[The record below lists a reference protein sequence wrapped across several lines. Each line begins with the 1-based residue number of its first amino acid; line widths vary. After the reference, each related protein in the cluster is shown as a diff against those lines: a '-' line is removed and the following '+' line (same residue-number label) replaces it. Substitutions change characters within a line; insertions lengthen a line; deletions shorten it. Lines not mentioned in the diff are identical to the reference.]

1 MVFLLNQTKSQSLI
15 SFVNEKVGS
24 TIEDSINK
32 NKSGWTLYIMTCYI
46 TKDGLEDLF
55 KSLENTLKQNN
66 INDIEILADKDE
78 WAKIWYGLE
87 DLLETFKQSL
97 NKYELNISINPVDS
111 QKLFHAKS
119 YALIH
124 KNTCEGFL
132 ISTSANLTRRGLSY
146 NLEFCNFTE
155 DKDSIRQYFHL
166 FQNAKAKFTLTN
178 KKRRKLEK
186 FAKAYTILSMGRF
199 YYEKDV
205 LETKY
210 HIGLNDQGK
219 KLINNNIGGKTS
231 VAANKKDETTVS
243 YRLIDHVVIK
253 DLLPPLVPTS
263 VINSYSVDTLIGKW
277 IPEYV
282 HEIIQERINF
292 YKNIYIQFVNEEY
305 INDKYINHR
314 KEQMRNDIEDL
325 VKKNYVAEKDFD
337 IDAFI
342 KRCHEKTNEAFTNDE
357 SKLDIFFDYHNLK
370 SADLDQMP
378 NSLIK
383 TISRKVNRDVKDS
396 TKGTRKSLKELFK
409 ENLENIGNLKEFSIE
424 SNELDKISELIGSM
438 KPNDIFSAV
447 ISHEKEY
454 KILCGCIFKNY
465 SHYDITDN
473 HDITD
478 NRGRY
483 YIKGLYY
490 LEGKN
495 NISNV
500 EPLLLDINQIMLFKK
515 IDNKYKDFL
524 GLPSEIL
531 EESTDQT
538 KN

>member
-1 MVFLLNQTKSQSLI
+1 MVFLFNQTKLQSLV
-15 SFVNEKVGS
+15 SFINEKVSS
-24 TIEDSINK
+24 TIENNINK
-32 NKSGWTLYIMTCYI
+32 DKSGWTLYIMTCYI
-46 TKDGLEDLF
+46 TKNGLEDLF
-55 KSLENTLKQNN
+55 NILKNTLKQNN
-66 INDIEILADKDE
+66 INNIEILADKDE

-87 DLLETFKQSL
+87 DFLETFKQSAT
-97 NKYELNISINPVDS
+97 KYELNISINPIDS

-132 ISTSANLTRRGLSY
+132 ISTSANLTRSGLNY

-155 DKDSIRQYFHL
+155 DKDSIKQYFHL
-166 FQNAKAKFTLTN
+166 FQNTKVKFTLTG
-178 KKRRKLEK
+178 KKRKKLEK
-186 FAKAYTILSMGRF
+186 FAKAYKILSMGRF
-199 YYEKDV
+199 YYEKDI
-205 LETKY
+205 LETKCQ
-210 HIGLNDQGK
+210 IDLNDQGK

-253 DLLPPLVPTS
+253 DLLPPLVPIS

-282 HEIIQERINF
+282 HKIIQGRVNI
-292 YKNIYIQFVNEEY
+292 YKNAYIKFINEEY
-305 INDKYINHR
+305 INTKYINHR
-314 KEQMRNDIEDL
+314 KEQMRSDIKDL
-325 VKKNYVAEKDFD
+325 VKKEYVANKDFN

-342 KRCHEKTNEAFTNDE
+342 NRCHEKTNEAFTNDE
-357 SKLDIFFDYHNLK
+357 SKLDIFFDYHDFK
-370 SADLDQMP
+370 SADLNEMP

-409 ENLENIGNLKEFSIE
+409 KNLENISDLEEFLIEEKELENRNESIE
-424 SNELDKISELIGSM
+424 SI

-447 ISHEKEY
+447 IKKKEKEY
-454 KILCGCIFKNY
+454 KILCGCIFNGY
-465 SHYDITDN
+465 SLYDITDS
-473 HDITD
+473 
-478 NRGRY
+478 RGRY
-483 YIKGLYY
+483 HIKGLYY
-490 LEGKN
+490 LEGKD

-500 EPLLLDINQIMLFKK
+500 EPLFLDLEQIKLFKI

-531 EESTDQT
+531 EESIDQ
-538 KN
+538 NED